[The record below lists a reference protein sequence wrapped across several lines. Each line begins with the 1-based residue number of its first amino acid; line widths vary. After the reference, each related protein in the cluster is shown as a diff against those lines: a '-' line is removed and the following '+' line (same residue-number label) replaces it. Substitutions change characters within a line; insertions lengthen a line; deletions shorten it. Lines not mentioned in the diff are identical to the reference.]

1 MSVVDLS
8 TQSLMKHDVFGGRTL
23 AWRHGGGV
31 HCARS
36 VRADF
41 VCVVTGS
48 SWTLR
53 QLGRSI
59 RGTVVEIALIYMN
72 MASERRLPCMCHLPR
87 AKERAQVEL
96 KGKDEGK
103 LARAAG
109 RSVYYIRLP
118 PASPRCAHSSSLVL
132 ACFVHHRSMRT
143 MLNGQLATVA
153 ALWTRK
159 DQHRAS
165 SQRNVQGGITEAS
178 EASGEPQRR
187 YGGVGSDFWLPALGP
202 ANFPDS

>member
-1 MSVVDLS
+1 
-8 TQSLMKHDVFGGRTL
+8 MKHDVFGGRTL

-59 RGTVVEIALIYMN
+59 RGTIVEIALIYMN

-87 AKERAQVEL
+87 AKERAQVEF

-103 LARAAG
+103 LGRPRRRQISLLHTLAARLTTLRALLLA
-109 RSVYYIRLP
+109 RWVW
-118 PASPRCAHSSSLVL
+118 PA
-132 ACFVHHRSMRT
+132 FVHHRSMRT

-187 YGGVGSDFWLPALGP
+187 HGGVGSDFWLPALGP